1 MEPVPA
7 GIALLYTLVI
17 IVGVAGNAWV
27 VLSVVRSR
35 RPRSKT
41 TPASPSDRLR
51 SYIAVLAVV
60 DLTALMALFVRTLYL
75 VLPELRLDN
84 VSCQAVFLLDHTVKL
99 ASLTCLSCISVER
112 YITIRKPFCSSIRKR
127 FIQLTPVIAI
137 CALTVFSAAL
147 LLEMNNVVVS
157 SDGLNCVQSTKKK
170 VWMEISGQVVAASFI
185 AQLMMITN
193 NYSQIVRHVR
203 RKFSKRKAR
212 VVAHSRQHE
221 SLVSEPRYMREMT
234 SAILRV
240 LLFHVVC
247 WLPFCALRLVP
258 VGDSIS
264 QLSASIRMFRNFTD
278 YSLVSI
284 GVFFAHILTYLSATG
299 DWIFYAVMNRDLRN
313 LIRLTTE
320 RRKRSTLSQQCSP
333 SPLHKSLRQQVTSSL
348 RFFQSIQSYRSSGA
362 GCSFDDSTYGHSLV
376 IQQGHGGESPKSSI
390 FSNDFVPSPK
400 ISAISKYR
408 TSLLNSDE
416 VAV

>member
-1 MEPVPA
+1 MDPVPSS
-7 GIALLYTLVI
+7 IALIYVLI
-17 IVGVAGNAWV
+17 ILVGVAGNAWV

-35 RPRSKT
+35 RPKSKT
-41 TPASPSDRLR
+41 SPASPSDRLR

-75 VLPELRLDN
+75 VLPELRL
-84 VSCQAVFLLDHTVKL
+84 
-99 ASLTCLSCISVER
+99 VER

-147 LLEMNNVVVS
+147 LLEMNNVVVT
-157 SDGLNCVQSTKKK
+157 SDGLNCMQSTKKK

-185 AQLMMITN
+185 AQLMMISN

-258 VGDSIS
+258 IGDSIS
-264 QLSASIRMFRNFTD
+264 QLSASIRMFGNFKD

-284 GVFFAHILTYLSATG
+284 GVFFAHILTYVSATG

-408 TSLLNSDE
+408 TSLLNNDE
-416 VAV
+416 VALLYIFV